1 MATTDFP
8 LVHFIDPE
16 TLAVTGKHDWQNI
29 YEGFSMTSA
38 SHWRR
43 EIGSDNSL
51 NFHQKLN
58 LLDPMHPEFK
68 LYRYGRTVDEVEQ
81 ISSFKLNFPSYIH
94 MMSNTPRYAVVVL
107 YPVFMNSW
115 TLPEHNMH
123 PIETIEKVDSPCNIT
138 LVDLVDGGIIKF
150 ETDDPSM
157 VFATHIANSWEEGDD
172 EVVVDIATNPWDA
185 MATYLDLDTVL
196 HHPETGSNL
205 ASQVMKRVRLIK
217 STKQVI
223 VEDLPN
229 EGGEPWMNTFD
240 FPTINDKYSGYK
252 NRYIYG
258 WHAVDYWK
266 NTLIKRDL
274 ENPAGDKT
282 WFEPSHYPGEMFFI
296 PNPEGTEEDDGVL
309 ITISFDGWRAQSYV
323 MLLDAQTFEEMN
335 RSYLPYKI
343 PFSFHGNWFPELH

>member
-1 MATTDFP
+1 MEDEPTEFHDLPLSWERSEGFPSWIKGSYVKNGPAQHRFGAEERWYANYMDSWGKLTKITFKEDGSVLYSGRMIETDNYLKCAEAQRLVPTITAGEVRPNDWSFTEFAEGFVNNYDNTNVILWRLGGEDPNNATYMATTDFP

-205 ASQVMKRVRLIK
+205 ASQV
-217 STKQVI
+217 
-223 VEDLPN
+223 
-229 EGGEPWMNTFD
+229 
-240 FPTINDKYSGYK
+240 
-252 NRYIYG
+252 
-258 WHAVDYWK
+258 
-266 NTLIKRDL
+266 
-274 ENPAGDKT
+274 
-282 WFEPSHYPGEMFFI
+282 
-296 PNPEGTEEDDGVL
+296 
-309 ITISFDGWRAQSYV
+309 
-323 MLLDAQTFEEMN
+323 
-335 RSYLPYKI
+335 KI
-343 PFSFHGNWFPELH
+343 LKDNLNN